1 MEQLLENLNKN
12 YKNLRITSIENLK
25 EKTINSIYFLDNKYI
40 LKIYNVDEEKQ
51 ILASIKAQKIIHDNL
66 GFAPDIILNNK
77 GNLVSKFN
85 EQLYCIQ
92 EYIKSEKSETD
103 IVRNVAS
110 ELYMIHNELKKLNKN
125 EYKFE
130 KKDKTYEEIKK
141 EVLYNLEIS
150 NKQNIDKE
158 VSKQLEVLLNRRL
171 KYLEKYHSEYKPQI
185 YQIIHGDV
193 RLTNILTNNNKAYFI
208 DFDFISNGDLLFEIG
223 SAVMLISNYDLN
235 KANKFLQIYNS
246 LSETENYDKK
256 LIFNNLMSYYVQ
268 SSFPIKLI
276 GKIDNKALK
285 EMMNGR
291 IKCLDFCD
299 NFLESERY

>member
-141 EVLYNLEIS
+141 EVLYNLEIL

-223 SAVMLISNYDLN
+223 SAAMLISNYDLN

>member
-85 EQLYCIQ
+85 GQLYCIQ

-130 KKDKTYEEIKK
+130 KKIK
-141 EVLYNLEIS
+141 L
-150 NKQNIDKE
+150 
-158 VSKQLEVLLNRRL
+158 
-171 KYLEKYHSEYKPQI
+171 
-185 YQIIHGDV
+185 
-193 RLTNILTNNNKAYFI
+193 
-208 DFDFISNGDLLFEIG
+208 
-223 SAVMLISNYDLN
+223 M
-235 KANKFLQIYNS
+235 
-246 LSETENYDKK
+246 KK
-256 LIFNNLMSYYVQ
+256 LKKKFYTI
-268 SSFPIKLI
+268 
-276 GKIDNKALK
+276 
-285 EMMNGR
+285 
-291 IKCLDFCD
+291 
-299 NFLESERY
+299 

>member
-141 EVLYNLEIS
+141 EVLYNLEIL